1 MKLRNAIAAGLI
13 ATSATF
19 GVASAAAAETAP
31 ASETTATTEAPAAD
45 APATESGSLGGVVS
59 GSSDKLEALSSEI
72 NVDSITGVFNTL
84 GSLAQ
89 SILGLVTAIVGK

>member
-19 GVASAAAAETAP
+19 GIATATAAETAP
-31 ASETTATTEAPAAD
+31 ASETTAATTTEAPAA
-45 APATESGSLGGVVS
+45 ASGSADGLVS
-59 GSSDKLEALSSEI
+59 GSSDKLEALSSEVS
-72 NVDSITGVFNTL
+72 VDSITGVFNTL